1 MLRDTTKAPD
11 PERIAALAAVLL
23 RASRDPL
30 RYNEAERKALEG
42 MPELLAD
49 AAKRLWPEARAWLVF
64 ATPKGELRELSVRA
78 SDLGGGETAGAGGAA
93 GAVPGASAGG
103 EPSKEVRQDVG
114 LEAVSAAPTLAPLDA
129 VLSADE
135 DPLVR
140 MAWIAVR
147 VKRPEDQLLATT
159 CEHPNP
165 RLAKFARDFQA
176 WMNDVQEERRRK
188 LNLSK

>member
-1 MLRDTTKAPD
+1 
-11 PERIAALAAVLL
+11 VLL
-23 RASRDPL
+23 RASKDPL

-64 ATPKGELRELSVRA
+64 ASPKGELRELSVRA
-78 SDLGGGETAGAGGAA
+78 SDLGGGETADAAGAA
-93 GAVPGASAGG
+93 GAVPRSETGASAGG
-103 EPSKEVRQDVG
+103 EPSKEVRQVVG

-147 VKRPEDQLLATT
+147 VKRPEDQLLAATS
-159 CEHPNP
+159 EHPNP

>member
-1 MLRDTTKAPD
+1 
-11 PERIAALAAVLL
+11 
-23 RASRDPL
+23 
-30 RYNEAERKALEG
+30 
-42 MPELLAD
+42 
-49 AAKRLWPEARAWLVF
+49 
-64 ATPKGELRELSVRA
+64 
-78 SDLGGGETAGAGGAA
+78 
-93 GAVPGASAGG
+93 VPGASAGG
-103 EPSKEVRQDVG
+103 EPSKEVRQVVG

-176 WMNDVQEERRRK
+176 WMNDVLEERRRK